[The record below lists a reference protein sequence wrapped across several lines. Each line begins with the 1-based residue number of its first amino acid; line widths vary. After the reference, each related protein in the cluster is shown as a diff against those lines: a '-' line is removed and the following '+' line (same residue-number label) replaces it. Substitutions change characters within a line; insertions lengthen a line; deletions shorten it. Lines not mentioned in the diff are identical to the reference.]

1 MADES
6 KTTTVDENLYSRQI
20 GVYGL
25 STMKKLMGMRV
36 LIVGLKGVGVETGA
50 YTAVL
55 RCMRV
60 ATVPVVC
67 WRLPGGCQR
76 AMWVCVLGQRAG
88 SRLTSDTVTGVL
100 VRDAQPRT

>member
-50 YTAVL
+50 YTAAF
-55 RCMRV
+55 RCLTASTAPAV
-60 ATVPVVC
+60 G
-67 WRLPGGCQR
+67 WRLPGWCR
-76 AMWVCVLGQRAG
+76 RVMWVCVLGQRAG